1 MCSTRYGERKNRAGG
16 SADTG
21 ARSTRTRSDECAIS
35 DQKQYNQVDLA
46 SNRCSSS

>member
-16 SADTG
+16 SADS